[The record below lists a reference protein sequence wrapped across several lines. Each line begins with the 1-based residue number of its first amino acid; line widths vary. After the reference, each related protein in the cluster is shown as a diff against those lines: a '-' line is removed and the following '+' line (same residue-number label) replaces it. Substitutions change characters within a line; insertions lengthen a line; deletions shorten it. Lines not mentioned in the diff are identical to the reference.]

1 MVVSIAVIRGLAAQL
16 KRAGVEV
23 EHFCAE
29 AGLGTTDLT
38 DPTGRVSLD
47 EFSRAIEAAIR
58 LSGDPALGLRVAE
71 ATPASYLALV
81 GNLLVNCPTMR
92 DAIGIYGRFSM
103 LVTRAVTWDLVEGE
117 RTSSYVYNQPYVGG
131 DAARFS
137 AELSMALT
145 IAFAHHFVGHGHTP
159 IEARFRHAAPRH
171 LAAYERVFQC
181 PLVFRAERN
190 ELVFDSKLL
199 DEVPMQHDELVWNA
213 LNQRAEHLLAEDN
226 GAWGLPER
234 VKSALHHES
243 DLGDVDTGGVA
254 RRLGLTSRGLR
265 RRLSEEGR
273 PLSTLIAEVRCELAC
288 ARLRDPDSCIKDLA
302 DNLGFSEPSAF
313 HRAFKRWTGQ
323 TPAQY
328 RSGGSGGSASRA
340 SGAAPQLSLVG

>member
-1 MVVSIAVIRGLAAQL
+1 MLVTLDVSQPDTSGSASRDDAKAYLMSVTLEVSQLATSGSAFDASLNMYDRLLTLEMSQFDTSGSAFVAPEN
-16 KRAGVEV
+16 RCFMSFTREV
-23 EHFCAE
+23 SQRE
-29 AGLGTTDLT
+29 T
-38 DPTGRVSLD
+38 
-47 EFSRAIEAAIR
+47 
-58 LSGDPALGLRVAE
+58 SG
-71 ATPASYLALV
+71 LALV
-81 GNLLVNCPTMR
+81 AYAKSL
-92 DAIGIYGRFSM
+92 SM